1 MALAGVAL
9 VQPSAATTTTGE
21 GPDVSMPAYQ
31 TSREH
36 ILAELER
43 VDLLV
48 QLQVWRARQLHSND
62 EELRGLYLSEPEV
75 DALLARPLGM
85 PRWAAAPLPAPPE
98 KLQTALDYLGETID
112 QARAETQRQPL
123 TLRLDH
129 LAQRFQLT
137 AFDVDALLICLAP
150 EIDSRYEALYA
161 YLQDDLTKKRPS
173 VELVLNL
180 LCPTLEA
187 KLEMRQRFGPSAPL
201 SKYHLLSVFDDP
213 THLPSPLLNK
223 YLKVDERLIAYLLDG
238 DEIEARLLPY
248 ARLLQPQAELG
259 ALLLPAELK
268 ERLRKLI
275 KSRFEVARGLNRS
288 PTARTR
294 LAPESTDGLRFYFRG
309 PSGVGKRTVA
319 EALCRAWQMR
329 LLVIEGGQLVHARS
343 ETFETLASLAVRE
356 ALLQNAALYWEDF
369 DALFAEDKSEIR
381 AALTRAVGGALEL
394 AGDACPLFLAGESR
408 WEPLAMLRD
417 WPLVSVEFTRPGYA
431 DRRQLWESA
440 LDVKASESDPL
451 DLAAVAGKFRFSAGQ
466 IFDAA
471 QAARNLARWRD
482 PEKTTVTAQDIQAA
496 CRLQSNPKLNTL
508 ARKLT
513 PHYTWSDI
521 VLPSGRLEQLREI
534 CNFVKYRALVYGEWG
549 FDGKLAL
556 GKGLNVLFAGPSGT
570 GKTMAAE
577 IMAGEL
583 ALDLYKIDL
592 ATVVSKY
599 IGETEKNLSRI
610 FAEAETS
617 NSLLFF
623 DEADALFGK
632 RSEVNDAH
640 DRYANLEISYLL
652 QRMEEYE
659 GIVILA
665 TNFRKNMDEAFVRR
679 MHATVEFPF
688 PDEQDRRRIW
698 ENIWP
703 AETPRGPKLDLDFMA
718 QRFELTGGNIRNV
731 ALAAAFLAA
740 DDGREIT
747 MNHLLHATQREYQ
760 KMGKVAA
767 EMEFQ
772 RYTERRAAKPGSKTK
787 S

>member
-1 MALAGVAL
+1 
-9 VQPSAATTTTGE
+9 
-21 GPDVSMPAYQ
+21 MPAYQ

-48 QLQVWRARQLHSND
+48 QLQVWRARQLHAND
-62 EELRGLYLSEPEV
+62 EELRGFYLSEPEV
-75 DALLARPLGM
+75 DALLACPLGL

-98 KLQTALDYLGETID
+98 KLQAALDSLGETID
-112 QARAETQRQPL
+112 RARAETQRRQL
-123 TLRLDH
+123 SLRLDH

-137 AFDVDALLICLAP
+137 AFDVDTLLICLAP
-150 EIDSRYEALYA
+150 EIDSRYQALYA
-161 YLQDDLTKKRPS
+161 YLHDDLTKKRPS

-180 LCPTLEA
+180 LCPGLEA
-187 KLEMRQRFGPSAPL
+187 RLEMRQRFGPAAPL
-201 SKYHLLSVFDDP
+201 IQHHLLSIFDDP
-213 THLPSPLLNK
+213 AHAPSSLLSK
-223 YLKVDERLIAYLLDG
+223 YLKVDERVAAYLFDG

-248 ARLLQPQAELG
+248 ARLLEPQAELET
-259 ALLLPAELK
+259 LRLPDELK
-268 ERLRKLI
+268 DRLRKLI
-275 KSRFEVARGLNRS
+275 KSRSEAARGGHSREGGNPGPKHGIPACAGMTS
-288 PTARTR
+288 E
-294 LAPESTDGLRFYFRG
+294 PESRGLRFYFRG

-319 EALCRAWQMR
+319 EALCRAGKKR
-329 LLVIEGGQLVHARS
+329 LLVVEGGALAHARP
-343 ETFETLASLAVRE
+343 ENFETLAGLAVRE

-369 DALFAEDKSEIR
+369 DALLTEEKSELR

-394 AGDACPLFLAGESR
+394 AGEHCPVFLAGESP

-417 WPLVSVEFTRPGYA
+417 WSLVSIEFTRPSYA
-431 DRRQLWESA
+431 DRRHLWESA
-440 LDVKASESDPL
+440 LGVDPSRKDRL
-451 DLAAVAGKFRFSAGQ
+451 DLAGVAGKFKFSGGQ

-482 PEKTTVTAQDIQAA
+482 PEKATVTAQDLYAA
-496 CRLQSNPKLNTL
+496 CRLQSNPKLNAL

-513 PHYTWSDI
+513 PHYTWADI
-521 VLPSGRLEQLREI
+521 VLPSDRLEQLREI
-534 CNFVKYRALVYGEWG
+534 CNFVKYRALVYGDWG

-679 MHATVEFPF
+679 LHFTVEFPF
-688 PDEQDRRRIW
+688 PAVTDRRRIW
-698 ENIWP
+698 EQIWP
-703 AETPRGPKLDLDFMA
+703 DGTPRRPDLDLDFMA
-718 QRFELTGGNIRNV
+718 ERFELAGGNIRNV

-760 KMGKVAA
+760 KMGKVVA
-767 EMEFQ
+767 EAEFQ
-772 RYTERRAAKPGSKTK
+772 RYVERRAVKTGSKTK
-787 S
+787 P

>member
-1 MALAGVAL
+1 MTPYA
-9 VQPSAATTTTGE
+9 
-21 GPDVSMPAYQ
+21 

-48 QLQVWRARQLHSND
+48 QLQVWRARRLHAND

-75 DALLARPLGM
+75 DALLARPLGL

-98 KLQTALDYLGETID
+98 KLQAALDYLSETID
-112 QARAETQRQPL
+112 QARAETRRQPL
-123 TLRLDH
+123 PLRLDR
-129 LAQRFQLT
+129 LAERFQLT

-150 EIDSRYEALYA
+150 EIDLRYEALYA
-161 YLQDDLTKKRPS
+161 YLHDDLTKKRPS

-180 LCPTLEA
+180 LCPGLDA
-187 KLEMRQRFGPSAPL
+187 KLEMRQRFSPSAPL
-201 SKYHLLSVFDDP
+201 IKHRLLSIFDDP
-213 THLPSPLLNK
+213 SHFQPTLLSK
-223 YLKVDERLIAYLLDG
+223 QLKVDERITGYLLDA
-238 DEIEARLLPY
+238 DEIEARLRPY
-248 ARLLQPQAELG
+248 ARLLQPQAELKT
-259 ALLLPAELK
+259 LLLPDELK
-268 ERLRKLI
+268 GRLRKLI
-275 KSRFEVARGLNRS
+275 KSRSEAGG
-288 PTARTR
+288 
-294 LAPESTDGLRFYFRG
+294 GLRFYFRG

-319 EALCRAWQMR
+319 EAVCRAWNKH
-329 LLVIEGGQLVHARS
+329 LLIVEGGQLLHSRPD
-343 ETFETLASLAVRE
+343 TFELLAGLAVRE

-369 DALFAEDKSEIR
+369 DLLLTEEKSELR
-381 AALTRAVGGALEL
+381 AALIRALEL
-394 AGDACPLFLAGESR
+394 ADEPSPLFLAGEAP
-408 WEPLAMLRD
+408 WEPVARLRD
-417 WPLVSVEFTRPGYA
+417 WPLVSVEFTRPSYA
-431 DRRQLWESA
+431 DRQQLWESA
-440 LDVKASESDPL
+440 LGAETSGKDRL
-451 DLAAVAGKFRFSAGQ
+451 DLAAVAGKFKFSGGQ

-482 PEKTTVTAQDIQAA
+482 PEKMAVTTQDVYAA
-496 CRLQSNPKLNTL
+496 CRLQSNPKLSAL

-513 PHYTWSDI
+513 PHYTWTDI
-521 VLPSGRLEQLREI
+521 VLPADRLEQLREI

-577 IMAGEL
+577 IMAAEL

-632 RSEVNDAH
+632 RSEVQDAH

-665 TNFRKNMDEAFVRR
+665 TNFRKNMDEAFIRR
-679 MHATVEFPF
+679 LHFTVEFPF
-688 PDEQDRRRIW
+688 PEATDRRRIW
-698 ENIWP
+698 EQIWP
-703 AETPRGPKLDLDFMA
+703 DGTPRRPDLDLDFMA
-718 QRFELTGGNIRNV
+718 ERFELAGGNIRNV

-740 DDGREIT
+740 DDGRT
-747 MNHLLHATQREYQ
+747 VNMQHLLRATQREYQ
-760 KMGKVAA
+760 KMGKVIA
-767 EMEFQ
+767 EGEFQ
-772 RYTERRAAKPGSKTK
+772 GYVPEREANLSKSSK
-787 S
+787 VKR

>member
-1 MALAGVAL
+1 
-9 VQPSAATTTTGE
+9 
-21 GPDVSMPAYQ
+21 MPAYQ

-75 DALLARPLGM
+75 DVLLARPLGM

-98 KLQTALDYLGETID
+98 KLQAALDYLGETID
-112 QARAETQRQPL
+112 QARAETQHQRV

-201 SKYHLLSVFDDP
+201 SKYHLLSVFDDSA
-213 THLPSPLLNK
+213 HVQSSLLNK
-223 YLKVDERLIAYLLDG
+223 YLKVDERLTAYLFDG

-248 ARLLQPQAELG
+248 ARLLQPQAELN
-259 ALLLPAELK
+259 ALLLPDELK

-275 KSRFEVARGLNRS
+275 KSRSDAVS
-288 PTARTR
+288 
-294 LAPESTDGLRFYFRG
+294 GLRFYFRG

-319 EALCRAWQMR
+319 EALCRAWGMR
-329 LLVIEGGQLVHARS
+329 LLVVEGGQLVHARP
-343 ETFETLASLAVRE
+343 EAFETLASLAVRE
-356 ALLQNAALYWEDF
+356 ALLQNAAVYWEDF
-369 DALFAEDKSEIR
+369 DALFAEDKSELR

-394 AGDACPLFLAGESR
+394 ADEGCPLFLAGEAL
-408 WEPLAMLRD
+408 WEPLARLRD

-440 LDVKASESDPL
+440 LGAEASKADQL

-466 IFDAA
+466 ISDAA

-482 PEKTTVTAQDIQAA
+482 PEKTTVTAQDIYAA
-496 CRLQSNPKLNTL
+496 SRLQSNPKLNTL
-508 ARKLT
+508 ARKIT

-521 VLPSGRLEQLREI
+521 VLPSDRLEQLREI

-703 AETPRGPKLDLDFMA
+703 AETPRGPKLDLGFMA

-740 DDGREIT
+740 DDGRVIT
-747 MNHLLHATQREYQ
+747 MDHLLHATQREYQ

-767 EMEFQ
+767 EAEFQ
-772 RYTERRAAKPGSKTK
+772 RSAEPRAVKTGSKTK